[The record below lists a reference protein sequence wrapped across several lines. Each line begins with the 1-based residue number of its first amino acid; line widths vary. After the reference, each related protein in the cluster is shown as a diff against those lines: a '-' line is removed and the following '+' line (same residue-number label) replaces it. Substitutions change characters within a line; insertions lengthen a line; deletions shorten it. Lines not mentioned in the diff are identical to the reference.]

1 MMDKRS
7 CTECLSVL
15 PITDFPKSGGGGGR
29 GGIDTNGNPYRRHQC
44 KPCHWDKKK
53 RLPSGRLE
61 NRKRLNNYKHDSSC
75 SCGYSHKRDGNN
87 FHTRALTFHHKNNNK
102 VANISNMMNYSWK
115 KILAEINKCIIICF
129 NCHMAIHGNESH

>member
-1 MMDKRS
+1 MMYKRS

-15 PITDFPKSGGGGGR
+15 PIIDFPKSGGGGGN

-44 KPCHWDKKK
+44 KPCHWERKK

-87 FHTRALTFHHKNNNK
+87 FHTRALTFHHKDDNK
-102 VANISNMMNYSWK
+102 VVIISVPSAKYLNILNPKKASISNS
-115 KILAEINKCIIICF
+115 IIILKLEF
-129 NCHMAIHGNESH
+129 